1 MSIDTDAAIARA
13 LRHLDQNAVTQLA
26 VDLVSIPSPTGSERE
41 AATFLA
47 EYMAAGGLE
56 VTLQDLGSNRANAV
70 GILCGAGD
78 GPRLMFNG
86 HLDTSITGLEE
97 EDYPMT
103 GPLGRASRTKGFV
116 QDGHVLGCGAYNM
129 KGGVAA
135 MVSAALA
142 VKAAGVSLRG
152 DLVVAA
158 VAGEI
163 EKAPVKGLLRT
174 YSGEAYNGG
183 GVGTRHLLSRGNLTD
198 YALVPEPSHMG
209 VLRSRLGLLFIKLT
223 TRGDMVRACFADKGR
238 TAMAK
243 MFAVLEALER
253 DFNPRIARYTRI
265 QEDSVYTPGFS
276 IGAIEAGWP
285 YKPWA
290 SPAVCCAYVD
300 FRMPLGHTV
309 LGAERELRAFLDEL
323 AARDPELRV
332 EMEVFLSKASNTT
345 AADSYV
351 YGSCRRH
358 YESIIGPYAR
368 CTHPLAS
375 YSDDT
380 CIMREQ
386 AMEAVVF
393 GPGGIR
399 YRGQDDSRGLG
410 IGGEAVSIADMLNV
424 ARVYVATAVDTCSKS
439 RDALKVPDQWSEA
452 PA

>member
-1 MSIDTDAAIARA
+1 MSLSDPIAIALSRI
-13 LRHLDQNAVTQLA
+13 DSDAVTQLA
-26 VDLVSIPSPTGSERE
+26 VDLVSIPSPTGSERTV
-41 AATFLA
+41 AAFLA
-47 EYMAAGGLE
+47 ERMAAGGLE
-56 VTLQDLGSNRANAV
+56 VTLQELGPDRANAV
-70 GILCGAGD
+70 GVIRGDGD

-86 HLDTSITGLEE
+86 HLDTSITGIEE

-103 GPLGRASRTKGFV
+103 GPQGLASRAKGFV
-116 QDGHVLGCGAYNM
+116 RDGHVVGCGAYNM

-142 VKAAGVSLRG
+142 IKAAGVPLRG

-163 EKAPVKGLLRT
+163 EKAPVKGLLRS
-174 YSGEAYNGG
+174 YGGEAYNGG
-183 GVGTRHLLSRGNLTD
+183 GVGTRHLLSRGHITD
-198 YALVPEPSHMG
+198 YALVPEPTHMG

-243 MFAVLEALER
+243 MFEVLTALER
-253 DFNPRIARYTRI
+253 DFAPRIARYTRV

-276 IGAIEAGWP
+276 IGAIESGWP

-290 SPAVCCAYVD
+290 SPAVCCAYLD

-309 LGAERELRAFLDEL
+309 LGAERELRGFLDEL
-323 AARDPELRV
+323 EARDPELHV
-332 EMEVFLSKASNTT
+332 ETEVFLSKASNTT
-345 AADSYV
+345 PADSYV
-351 YGSCRRH
+351 YGSCRQH
-358 YESIIGPYAR
+358 FEALIGPYER

-393 GPGGIR
+393 GPGGVR
-399 YRGQDDSRGLG
+399 YRGHGDSRGLG

-424 ARVYVATAVDTCSKS
+424 TRVFTATAVDVCSRA
-439 RDALKVPDQWSEA
+439 RDVLKLRDQWSEA

>member
-1 MSIDTDAAIARA
+1 
-13 LRHLDQNAVTQLA
+13 
-26 VDLVSIPSPTGSERE
+26 
-41 AATFLA
+41 
-47 EYMAAGGLE
+47 MAAGGLD
-56 VTLQDLGSNRANAV
+56 VTLQEVGPNRANAV
-70 GILCGAGD
+70 GILRGEGD

-86 HLDTSITGLEE
+86 HLDTSITGIEE

-103 GPLGRASRTKGFV
+103 GPQGPASRCKGFV

-142 VKAAGVSLRG
+142 VKAAGIPLRG

-183 GVGTRHLLSRGNLTD
+183 GVGTRHLLSRGSLTD

-223 TRGDMVRACFADKGR
+223 TRGDMVRACFSDKGR

-243 MFAVLEALER
+243 MVDVLAALER
-253 DFNPRIARYTRI
+253 DFGARIARYTRV

-290 SPAVCCAYVD
+290 SPAVCCAYLD

-309 LGAERELRAFLDEL
+309 LGAERELRTFLDEL
-323 AARDPELRV
+323 QARQPDLQV
-332 EMEVFLSKASNTT
+332 EMDVFLSKASNTT
-345 AADSYV
+345 SADSYV
-351 YGSCRRH
+351 YGACRRY
-358 YESIIGPYAR
+358 YEALIGPYER

-399 YRGQDDSRGLG
+399 YRGAQDGMGLG
-410 IGGEAVSIADMLNV
+410 IGGEAVSIADMLKV
-424 ARVYVATAVDTCSKS
+424 ARVYTATAIDTCSKT
-439 RDALKVPDQWSEA
+439 RDVLKLRDQWSEG
-452 PA
+452 

>member
-1 MSIDTDAAIARA
+1 MAQSDPTAKALSRIDQDV
-13 LRHLDQNAVTQLA
+13 VTKLA

-41 AATFLA
+41 LATYVA
-47 EYMAAGGLE
+47 DYMAAGGLE
-56 VTLQDLGSNRANAV
+56 VTLQEVGPNRANAIGV
-70 GILCGAGD
+70 LRGEGD

-86 HLDTSITGLEE
+86 HLDTSITGIEE

-103 GPLGRASRTKGFV
+103 GPHGAASRAKGFV
-116 QDGHVLGCGAYNM
+116 KDGHVLGCGAYNM

-135 MVSAALA
+135 MVGAALA
-142 VKAAGVSLRG
+142 IKAAGVRLRG

-174 YSGEAYNGG
+174 YAGEAYNGG
-183 GVGTRHLLSRGNLTD
+183 GVGTRHLLSRGNITD
-198 YALVPEPSHMG
+198 YALVPEPTHMG
-209 VLRSRLGLLFIKLT
+209 VL
-223 TRGDMVRACFADKGR
+223 
-238 TAMAK
+238 
-243 MFAVLEALER
+243 
-253 DFNPRIARYTRI
+253 
-265 QEDSVYTPGFS
+265 EDSVYTPGFS

-290 SPAVCCAYVD
+290 SPAVCCAYID

-309 LGAERELRAFLDEL
+309 LGAERELRGFLEEL
-323 AARDPELRV
+323 QARDPDLRV
-332 EMEVFLSKASNTT
+332 EMEIFLSKASNTT
-345 AADSYV
+345 PADSHV
-351 YGSCRRH
+351 YTSCRQH
-358 YESIIGPYAR
+358 FETLIGPYER

-393 GPGGIR
+393 GPGGPR
-399 YRGQDDSRGLG
+399 YRGQEDSKGLG
-410 IGGEAVSIADMLNV
+410 IGGEAVSIVDMLNV
-424 ARVYVATAVDTCSKS
+424 ARVFTATAVDTCSKT
-439 RDALKVPDQWSEA
+439 RYVLKLRDQWSDA

>member
-1 MSIDTDAAIARA
+1 MAQSDPTAKALSRIDQDV
-13 LRHLDQNAVTQLA
+13 VTKLA

-41 AATFLA
+41 LATYVA
-47 EYMAAGGLE
+47 DYMAAGGLE
-56 VTLQDLGSNRANAV
+56 VTLQEVGPNRANAIGV
-70 GILCGAGD
+70 LRGEGD

-86 HLDTSITGLEE
+86 HLDTSITGIEE

-103 GPLGRASRTKGFV
+103 GPHGAASRAKGFV
-116 QDGHVLGCGAYNM
+116 KDGHVLGCGAYNM

-142 VKAAGVSLRG
+142 IKAAGVRLRG

-174 YSGEAYNGG
+174 YAGEAYNGG
-183 GVGTRHLLSRGNLTD
+183 GVGTRHLLSRGNITD
-198 YALVPEPSHMG
+198 YALVPEPTHMG

-243 MFAVLEALER
+243 MFDVLSALER
-253 DFNPRIARYTRI
+253 DFNPRIARYTQV

-290 SPAVCCAYVD
+290 SPAVCCAYID

-309 LGAERELRAFLDEL
+309 LGAERELRGFLEEL
-323 AARDPELRV
+323 QARDPDLKV
-332 EMEVFLSKASNTT
+332 EMEIFLSKASNTT
-345 AADSYV
+345 PADSHV
-351 YGSCRRH
+351 YTSCRQH
-358 YESIIGPYAR
+358 FETLIGPYER

-393 GPGGIR
+393 GPGGLR
-399 YRGQDDSRGLG
+399 YRGQEDSKGLG
-410 IGGEAVSIADMLNV
+410 IGGEAVSIEDMLNV
-424 ARVYVATAVDTCSKS
+424 SRVFTATAVDVCSRT
-439 RDALKVPDQWSEA
+439 RDVLKIRDQWADA